1 VLAIY
6 DDDRFVHSWGAV
18 VIDMTVSG
26 KRDVTFLSQD
36 RLHTLKCRLYIGLIA
51 TLAIAFVISSF
62 ALVPVDLTTEILV
75 VAALLG
81 LLSLI
86 FEVGISFPLL
96 ITGAT
101 SFSTVTFM
109 AMIFLLPFP
118 LPAVLGAI
126 VVLTND
132 LWERKPLKSLIFN
145 PANYALTFGI
155 ASLIWHRY
163 SDGRAL
169 HELPLTPQSLFAVLA
184 IIVAFYLVNVFMLN
198 GYLMVANRRPFL
210 YIWLTQDAEFLL
222 PYVSLQVVGMLF
234 AALWGTSPV
243 AIPFLIVP
251 AVTTYVAFETI
262 KRLQG
267 QTQEAMIAMA
277 DAIDARDPYTAQ
289 HSQRV
294 TDLSVR
300 IAEVYG
306 LRAQEIDRV
315 ELAARVHDLG
325 KIGISDAILNK
336 PGKLEEHEWELMKA
350 HPAIGEQLLGPYR
363 QFRHESL
370 IVRHHHERW
379 DGRGYPDGL
388 HGNDVPIGS
397 RIIAVA
403 DAFDAMTS
411 DRPYRA
417 ALSTDY
423 AVDEIRKGALTQFD
437 PQVVASFL
445 HAIDDMQ
452 KVTPISRASERS
464 ASPLASE
471 DTALSAAQ

>member
-1 VLAIY
+1 
-6 DDDRFVHSWGAV
+6 
-18 VIDMTVSG
+18 
-26 KRDVTFLSQD
+26 
-36 RLHTLKCRLYIGLIA
+36 
-51 TLAIAFVISSF
+51 
-62 ALVPVDLTTEILV
+62 
-75 VAALLG
+75 
-81 LLSLI
+81 
-86 FEVGISFPLL
+86 
-96 ITGAT
+96 
-101 SFSTVTFM
+101 
-109 AMIFLLPFP
+109 
-118 LPAVLGAI
+118 
-126 VVLTND
+126 
-132 LWERKPLKSLIFN
+132 
-145 PANYALTFGI
+145 
-155 ASLIWHRY
+155 
-163 SDGRAL
+163 
-169 HELPLTPQSLFAVLA
+169 
-184 IIVAFYLVNVFMLN
+184 
-198 GYLMVANRRPFL
+198 MVANRRPFF
-210 YIWLTQDAEFLL
+210 YIWLTQDLEFLL
-222 PYVSLQVVGMLF
+222 PYISLQVVGVLF
-234 AALWGTSPV
+234 AALWGASPV

-262 KRLQG
+262 KRLQS

-294 TDLSVR
+294 TDLAVR
-300 IAEVYG
+300 ISEVYG

-336 PGKLEEHEWELMKA
+336 AGRLEDHEWELMKA

-379 DGRGYPDGL
+379 DGRGYPDGV
-388 HGNDVPIGS
+388 HGNDIPIGS

-423 AVDEIRKGALTQFD
+423 AVDEIRKGALSQFD

-445 HAIDDMQ
+445 HVIDDMQ
-452 KVTPISRASERS
+452 KVTPISRASERGAVQVGVS
-464 ASPLASE
+464 DDAVV
-471 DTALSAAQ
+471 SAAQ